1 MVNGLQLLAA
11 ALTVALAGQPT
22 TIFKF
27 QSDEFWLNLHK
38 FLYVLGRAQNRTTDA
53 ARAPVAD
60 APLDSDRGLASLN
73 ELDRASWT
81 DAVGA
86 YARGLSRQDPTRD
99 RTLALLEGRL
109 GASGD
114 SPNLAHDTVDDSLRT
129 VLERAA
135 PVYRK
140 MWWASHRAG
149 NRTWVEGTQKLVAM
163 AGGPALQCI
172 TD

>member
-1 MVNGLQLLAA
+1 MGANGVGVRLHARRRH
-11 ALTVALAGQPT
+11 VGALA
-22 TIFKF
+22 
-27 QSDEFWLNLHK
+27 
-38 FLYVLGRAQNRTTDA
+38 RAGDLSRKLVGTRQG
-53 ARAPVAD
+53 AD